1 MDDRLSGRWGDGT
14 VELDLL
20 LRARSPGGSSGSFSG
35 ACSGRPMQGCA
46 PASAGASAA
55 FAGAVQSDGHP
66 AAMAGV
72 LFLDAPDGLP
82 VLRLMHSRAG
92 HEPQTLT
99 LRPLAGPEA
108 LPAVPGLALPRGGR
122 TLDLQR
128 LRLVNRDPR
137 SPLRLLDLLAD
148 ADGRCVGTLA
158 SPAEQRGSV
167 QGFAGP
173 QGLALTAAAPDGGS
187 LCLVGWVDPIE
198 GPAGTAG
205 LVVCRAQALAYEQR
219 HAAVSWRMEAF
230 RITPG

>member
-20 LRARSPGGSSGSFSG
+20 LRARSPGGGFSG

-55 FAGAVQSDGHP
+55 FAGAVQSDGQP

-72 LFLDAPDGLP
+72 LFLDAPGGLP

-92 HEPQTLT
+92 HEPQMLT

-128 LRLVNRDPR
+128 LRLVNHDPR
-137 SPLRLLDLLAD
+137 SPLRLLDLLVD

-158 SPAEQRGSV
+158 SPAEQRGAV

-187 LCLVGWVDPIE
+187 LCLVGWVDRD
-198 GPAGTAG
+198 AGTAG
-205 LVVCRAQALAYEQR
+205 LVVCQARALAYEQR
-219 HAAVSWRMEAF
+219 QAAVSWRMEAF